1 MSSVDIIVPGYNYG
15 HFLRECVR
23 SVLTQS
29 GPRVRVLIIDD
40 ASSDN
45 TDEVAAGL
53 TREDSRVT
61 FLQHGSNKGHIA
73 TYNEGIE
80 WASADY
86 MLILSADDYLLPGA
100 LQRAA
105 QLMDRHPAVG
115 FTFGNAIRLDESGIT
130 RTIDS
135 VTGKADWR
143 IVDGMQFIELNGA
156 SNIVPTPTAVV
167 RTQLQRKV
175 GGYRTELPHAGDME
189 MWLRLAASGSVG
201 MLKPYQ
207 AVYRRHERNMSLDYM
222 TAGFLPEVQQRKAA
236 LDSFFLSCGHLLP
249 NAQKLERKFHWLLG
263 RTALGL
269 ASSAFD
275 QGQRHVSEQLANFAR
290 QTCPSVT
297 RSPSWVKL
305 SCRRTLG
312 YQAWHGLQLA
322 VARVRRLGVLLRTS
336 EETGPLCACGQP
348 ESSQAG
354 TVEADPVASRD
365 EAFLRN

>member
-1 MSSVDIIVPGYNYG
+1 MSSVDVIVPCYNYG
-15 HFLRECVR
+15 HFLRECVG

-29 GPRVRVLIIDD
+29 GPCIRVLIIDD

-53 TREDSRVT
+53 ARKDSRVT
-61 FLQHGSNKGHIA
+61 FLPHESNKGHIA
-73 TYNEGIE
+73 TYNEGIA

-105 QLMDRHPAVG
+105 QLMDRYPGVG

-130 RTIDS
+130 KTIDS

-143 IVDGMQFIELNGA
+143 IVDGMHFIELNGA

-167 RTQLQRKV
+167 RTELQRRV

-189 MWLRLAASGSVG
+189 MWLRLAAHGSVG

-207 AVYRRHERNMSLDYM
+207 AVYRRHAKNMSLDYM

-236 LDSFFLSCGHLLP
+236 LDSFFRTCGHLLP
-249 NAQKLERKFHWLLG
+249 NAQKLEKKFHYLLG

-275 QGQRHVSEQLANFAR
+275 QGQSQVSEQLAEFAY

-297 RSPSWVKL
+297 RSLSWAKL
-305 SCRRTLG
+305 ACRQTLG
-312 YQAWHGLQLA
+312 VQAWHGLRLA
-322 VARVRRLGVLLRTS
+322 VARVRGLGTLVRPS
-336 EETGPLCACGQP
+336 EETGPLCACRQP
-348 ESSQAG
+348 ELSQAV
-354 TVEADPVASRD
+354 TVEADPAPSRD
-365 EAFLRN
+365 DVFS